1 MKKLIVVGCGGEK
14 SGWKDSPQKKTLPV
28 AGPGEFSKT
37 FRLEVLGVSF

>member
-1 MKKLIVVGCGGEK
+1 M
-14 SGWKDSPQKKTLPV
+14 DSFTSKKTLPV